1 MDISKLRIFVNVVE
15 TQNFTRT
22 AQNLNL
28 TQPSVSYIIKTIE
41 DELGQQ
47 LFFRN
52 KRHVA
57 PTKNGLI
64 FYNQVKPLI
73 NKYYLAVQSIQDS
86 GEKEDNII
94 NIGCTVS
101 SYNLQIIPI
110 WIKKFSLM
118 YPKVKFNITI
128 LDHNKLKQYLEN
140 NNIDLFL
147 TSKGDSSDLKK
158 ITFYPLTKDKFFAI
172 VPKTNILATKQE
184 IALKDFAKQN
194 MIFVDNDLAGMEMI
208 NLQNQIIKSN
218 KNLNVSYTND
228 FAGALILA
236 NALQG
241 IAIGLKFI
249 YTKTNEQLSYIPI
262 KASPNV
268 IYGVVI
274 NKSNKRKTVKQFINF
289 LKQEFQ

>member
-1 MDISKLRIFVNVVE
+1 
-15 TQNFTRT
+15 
-22 AQNLNL
+22 
-28 TQPSVSYIIKTIE
+28 
-41 DELGQQ
+41 
-47 LFFRN
+47 
-52 KRHVA
+52 
-57 PTKNGLI
+57 
-64 FYNQVKPLI
+64 
-73 NKYYLAVQSIQDS
+73 
-86 GEKEDNII
+86 
-94 NIGCTVS
+94 
-101 SYNLQIIPI
+101 
-110 WIKKFSLM
+110 M

-228 FAGALILA
+228 FAGALILV

-241 IAIGLKFI
+241 ITIGLKFM
-249 YTKTNEQLSYIPI
+249 YTKTNKQLSYIPI

-289 LKQEFQ
+289 LKHEFQ

>member
-86 GEKEDNII
+86 EEKEDNII

-228 FAGALILA
+228 FAGALILV

-241 IAIGLKFI
+241 ITIGLKFM

-262 KASPNV
+262 KASQNV

-289 LKQEFQ
+289 LKHEFQ